1 MSSLAIVYHGDKP
14 AAAELALQTRL
25 ACALIPGS
33 SDDYDFLLQFSQGH
47 LSLLSTRAD
56 APGELWVDFADAA
69 LSRRR
74 QQGVK
79 NQELGKAVGLKK
91 HQGQSILD
99 ATAGLG
105 GDAFLL
111 ASAGCQVKLLERS
124 PVVSAL
130 LADGLGRA
138 LQGGGELAEIVQRME
153 LRAADFLQL
162 QDLEPVDVVYL
173 DPMFPKDRKTARS
186 KKAMFLLQEL
196 LPEPQEGAALLD
208 KAMTLARRRVVVK
221 RGRHSPLMDSSKP
234 DIQYRGSSSRFDVY
248 LMG

>member
-105 GDAFLL
+105 GDAF
-111 ASAGCQVKLLERS
+111 
-124 PVVSAL
+124 L

>member
-1 MSSLAIVYHGDKP
+1 MSRLAIVYRGGQP
-14 AAAELALQTRL
+14 GAAELALQTRL
-25 ACALIPGS
+25 ACELIPDF

-56 APGELWVDFADAA
+56 APGELWVDFADAS

-79 NQELGKAVGLKK
+79 KQELGKAVGLKK
-91 HQGQSILD
+91 NSGQSILD

-105 GDAFLL
+105 ADAFLL

-138 LQGGGELAEIVQRME
+138 LGAGGELAEIVRRME

-162 QDLEPVDVVYL
+162 QDLQPVDVVYL
-173 DPMFPKDRKTARS
+173 DPMFPKDGKSAKS
-186 KKAMFLLQEL
+186 KKGMFLLQEL
-196 LPEPQEGAALLD
+196 LPEPQEGGALLD
-208 KAMTLARRRVVVK
+208 KARTLARRRVVVK
-221 RGRHSPLMDSSKP
+221 RGRHSALMDSSKP

-248 LMG
+248 LTG